1 VETSIETHV
10 PSTVSCL
17 CVTAF
22 ARMKRTQLFK
32 KAPRERFEL
41 PNPKET
47 RFPVAR
53 NTRLCDLGL

>member
-1 VETSIETHV
+1 
-10 PSTVSCL
+10 
-17 CVTAF
+17 
-22 ARMKRTQLFK
+22 LFK